1 MPAWIPAHVLWAY
14 LTGAIFIGCA
24 LGLLSRRHARFA
36 ATILGINVL
45 VLILFVYIPQT
56 IAKASDIVT
65 GLNYLSIH
73 FALAGAAFFLA
84 EAMPRAISEPAA
96 VPEAMRSSAR
106 QVSGS

>member
-1 MPAWIPAHVLWAY
+1 M
-14 LTGAIFIGCA
+14 
-24 LGLLSRRHARFA
+24 
-36 ATILGINVL
+36 L